1 MTCSHS
7 LTRSTGLRVLLRA
20 MAYDLLDKAA
30 GSTPGELDAS
40 HLYGLLDRLS
50 AAMFTRLYA
59 SPASCLSIFR
69 CVQLLPDPTGPPAH
83 PACRSHNSPT
93 SSRPRDEPD
102 ADSSRSRR
110 GTSFSTCCGTR
121 KLCEYGTWRSGSA
134 SARARVLTRGSGGS
148 FSPLA

>member
-1 MTCSHS
+1 
-7 LTRSTGLRVLLRA
+7 

-69 CVQLLPDPTGPPAH
+69 CVQLSCYTGILPD
-83 PACRSHNSPT
+83 
-93 SSRPRDEPD
+93 
-102 ADSSRSRR
+102 
-110 GTSFSTCCGTR
+110 
-121 KLCEYGTWRSGSA
+121 
-134 SARARVLTRGSGGS
+134 
-148 FSPLA
+148 